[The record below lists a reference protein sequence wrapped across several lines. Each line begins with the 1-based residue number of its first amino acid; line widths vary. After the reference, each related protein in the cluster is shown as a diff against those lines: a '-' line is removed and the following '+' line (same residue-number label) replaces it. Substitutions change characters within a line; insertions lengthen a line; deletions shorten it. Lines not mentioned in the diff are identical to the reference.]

1 MKERKLLRE
10 IRMRWQLVLFVIPAF
25 LYILLFDYKPMYG
38 IAIAFQDFKLMK
50 GVAGSS
56 FVGLNNFRR
65 LFSSYWFPITMK
77 NTLTISLLSL
87 VLSFPAPIL
96 MALMVNELRT
106 PWIKKGFQT
115 LSYAPHFVSVVV
127 VCGMTTL
134 FLSPSGGI
142 VNKILEGVGGTR
154 MTFIQ
159 DPSAFKWIY
168 VLSGLWQNVGWD
180 AVIYFAALSGVDPQL
195 LEAAEIDGANRIQ
208 RILNVHLPALVPTIV
223 VLFILQCGSVL
234 NVGYEKVYLLQNP
247 TNISGSEVISTY
259 VYKMGLEKN
268 DFSFSTATGMFNSV
282 VNCAILVLVN
292 GISRRV
298 GENSLW

>member
-1 MKERKLLRE
+1 
-10 IRMRWQLVLFVIPAF
+10 MRWQLVLFVLPAF

-38 IAIAFQDFKLMK
+38 IVIAFQDFKLMK

-56 FVGLNNFRR
+56 FVGLKNFQR
-65 LFSSYWFPITMK
+65 LFSSYWFPITVR

-142 VNKILEGVGGTR
+142 VNKILEAVGGTR
-154 MTFIQ
+154 MAFIQ

-180 AVIYFAALSGVDPQL
+180 AVIYFAALSSVDPQL

-208 RILNVHLPALVPTIV
+208 RIFNVHLPALVPTIV

-259 VYKMGLEKN
+259 VYKIGLEKN
-268 DFSFSTATGMFNSV
+268 DFSFSTATGLFNSV